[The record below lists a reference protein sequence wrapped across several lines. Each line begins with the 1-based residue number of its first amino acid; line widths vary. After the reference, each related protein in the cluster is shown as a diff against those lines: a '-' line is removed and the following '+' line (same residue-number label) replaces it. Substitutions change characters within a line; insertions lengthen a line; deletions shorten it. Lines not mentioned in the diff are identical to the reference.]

1 MRALPILLAGM
12 AGTAA
17 AQTPGPTLSTLI
29 GQGYEPFAV
38 VALERRTD
46 RDTWD
51 TVVTEKV
58 YLRAPQRFA
67 ACILTTPASSDR
79 FRPICFAVPD
89 P

>member
-1 MRALPILLAGM
+1 MKALTLALAAT

-17 AQTPGPTLSTLI
+17 AQTPDTTLSTLI

-38 VALERRTD
+38 VELERRTD
-46 RDTWD
+46 REIWD
-51 TVVTEKV
+51 TVVTEKI
-58 YLRAPQRFA
+58 YLRADRRFA
-67 ACILTTPASSDR
+67 ACIVTTPASSDR

>member
-1 MRALPILLAGM
+1 MRPLPILLVGL
-12 AGTAA
+12 AA
-17 AQTPGPTLSTLI
+17 PAMAQTPATTMSTLI

-51 TVVTEKV
+51 TVVTEKI
-58 YLRAPQRFA
+58 YLRAQQRFA
-67 ACILTTPASSDR
+67 ACILTTQASSDR
-79 FRPICFAVPD
+79 FRPGCFAVPD